1 MVFTLLMRT
10 VRYVYRFNFDHPS
23 MLCALGMLPGSM
35 VDKRVMLATLEKVLD
50 SWMFEHMWDGL
61 PGYGND
67 GGKAQSLI
75 RQSIFC

>member
-1 MVFTLLMRT
+1 
-10 VRYVYRFNFDHPS
+10 

-50 SWMFEHMWDGL
+50 SWMFRTYVGMGL

-67 GGKAQSLI
+67 GGKA
-75 RQSIFC
+75 RKA